1 MFTTGS
7 KYFLGLTA
15 LASITTVIYMVVV
28 TPNDLGALA
37 IGAVAVAFGLLGGI
51 TIMNRDGDVDTA
63 DEAGGAAALA
73 PSRSVWP
80 IVMAF
85 GAAVMFLGLA
95 TYPVIFILGIATLI
109 VAGVE
114 WMIRSWSDRASEDSS
129 FNRFVRERAIGSI
142 EYPAL
147 AGVGIAVIAFSFSRI
162 MLAVS
167 KEGGPFI
174 FIIVASGIL
183 LVGCLAAFKPSFR
196 GRVVWT
202 IATIGAV
209 GVIAAG
215 ASSGLIGERH
225 ELAVA
230 SAEDHYSQKECEA
243 TASDHFDKHAENKVS
258 LKSAV
263 LATIT
268 VKDGKVTAQL
278 IGLPQSVAT
287 ITIARSNPTN
297 ILFRNLDG
305 EEHRLVA
312 NLGTKQVTP
321 DVTEQVVDCT
331 QLVGKGQ
338 EQVLTLTISKP
349 SIANGPYKFEV
360 PGIPGSDIEVVVP

>member
-15 LASITTVIYMVVV
+15 LASITTAIYMVVV

-37 IGAVAVAFGLLGGI
+37 IGAVAVAFAFLSGI

-63 DEAGGAAALA
+63 DEAGGAAAHA

-95 TYPVIFILGIATLI
+95 TYPPIFILGVSTVVA
-109 VAGVE
+109 AGVE
-114 WMIRSWSDRASEDSS
+114 WAIRSWSDRASEDSA
-129 FNRFVRERAIGSI
+129 FNRFVRERAIGPM

-147 AGVGIAVIAFSFSRI
+147 AGIGVAVIAFSFSRI

-174 FIIVASGIL
+174 FIIAASGIL

-196 GRVVWT
+196 GRIVWT
-202 IATIGAV
+202 IATIAAV

-225 ELAVA
+225 ELAEA
-230 SAEDHYSQKECEA
+230 SAEDHYSKKECEA
-243 TASDHFDKHAENKVS
+243 TESEHFDKHPESKVS
-258 LKSAV
+258 LRSSV

-278 IGLPQSVAT
+278 IGLPQDVDT
-287 ITIARSNPTN
+287 ITIVRSNPTN
-297 ILFRNLDG
+297 IIFRNLDD
-305 EEHRLVA
+305 EEHRLIA

-321 DVTEQVVDCT
+321 DVSEEVVDCT
-331 QLVGKGQ
+331 QLIGKGQ
-338 EQVLTLTISKP
+338 EQVLTLTIAKP

-360 PGIPGSDIEVVVP
+360 SGIPGSEIEVVVP